1 MTGSNL
7 LLSSLKE
14 YYENE
19 SNFNQLSI
27 VLNNNKISLRVID
40 WFVTNYSKKFN
51 IQYEL
56 YRKNNG
62 DITLCEN
69 DDMYY
74 KTLNVFTSYKSQ
86 LKSYSKR
93 YFDPFCRRNRIEYSN
108 NHGLIQTTIG
118 QLNFFKWAINN
129 HIIKFVI
136 KNYKNIECDM
146 NTSITTNNKD
156 KIKGERKPRKEL
168 SKSSYRGLTK
178 NNSKVIVR
186 FD

>member
-108 NHGLIQTTIG
+108 NHGLIQKTIG
-118 QLNFFKWAINN
+118 QLK
-129 HIIKFVI
+129 
-136 KNYKNIECDM
+136 
-146 NTSITTNNKD
+146 
-156 KIKGERKPRKEL
+156 RRLKE
-168 SKSSYRGLTK
+168 
-178 NNSKVIVR
+178 VIVGFAKR
-186 FD
+186 INQEIGRVIEFRCTREIIYQTAIPFSKMEVYL